1 MKDSFD
7 FDAPD
12 AVDHGHFHHDS
23 HHSDPDPHGHDHHH
37 HDPHGHNLAP
47 RFFTHAQMP
56 RHMGVLEAPDGQ
68 AVGVGTCGD
77 SLEVAVRVTDG
88 AIGEIRHRP
97 NGCVYTVACGSAMA
111 TLVMGRPLEEA
122 LVVQPEDVARELG
135 GLPADHQHCAALAV
149 NTLGEAIDDYYQ
161 KVWGRPPAGGR
172 SKEDHPE
179 K

>member
-1 MKDSFD
+1 MKDTLDS
-7 FDAPD
+7 DAMN
-12 AVDHGHFHHDS
+12 AVHHDPHS
-23 HHSDPDPHGHDHHH
+23 HHDHPHD

-56 RHMGVLEAPDGQ
+56 RHMGTMEGADGR

-77 SLEVAVRVTDG
+77 SLEVTLRVTEG
-88 AIGEIRHRP
+88 AIGDIRHRP
-97 NGCVYTVACGSAMA
+97 NGCVYTVACGSAMSSLA
-111 TLVMGRPLEEA
+111 MGRRLDEA
-122 LVVQPEDVARELG
+122 LVLQPEDVAEELG

-161 KVWGRPPAGGR
+161 KVWGRPAAR
-172 SKEDHPE
+172 SGLPE